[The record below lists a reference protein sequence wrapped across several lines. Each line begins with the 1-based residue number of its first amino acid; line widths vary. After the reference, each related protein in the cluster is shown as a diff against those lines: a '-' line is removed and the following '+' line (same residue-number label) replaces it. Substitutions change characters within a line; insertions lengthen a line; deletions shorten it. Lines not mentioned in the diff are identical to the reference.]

1 MTTVSYASLGASLYV
16 PAIHQNLP
24 AILTNGIGSV
34 RSIIVC
40 TEDAVGDRDVAQA
53 VSHVIRA
60 FASAPEHT
68 SFKRFIRP
76 RNPFVLSQLV
86 ASSDLMRRLDGI
98 VIPKF
103 DGDSFDHWQ
112 KVLSSVPTLAV
123 MPTLETAP
131 LFREQGTLETLAAVQ
146 QLANPVCAVR
156 IGANDLLG
164 LLGIKR
170 QSGQTIY
177 DTPLRSTIE
186 RIVTLFRPEGFDL
199 SAPVCD
205 LLEEPETLIK
215 EVRQDMA
222 WGFYAKTCVHPEQ
235 VDLVERLYRETL
247 VEQASLAQSLEQRDD
262 AVFKSGGQMMEKTCH
277 APWARR
283 VRQLGQSMAMSKEQ
297 G

>member
-1 MTTVSYASLGASLYV
+1 MTTLSYASLGASLYV
-16 PAIHQNLP
+16 PATHQKLP
-24 AILTNGIGSV
+24 AILTEGIGNARSV
-34 RSIIVC
+34 IVC
-40 TEDAVGDRDVAQA
+40 TEDAVGDRDVAHA
-53 VSHVIRA
+53 VNHLVRS
-60 FASAPEHT
+60 FTSAPEHT
-68 SFKRFIRP
+68 PFKRFIRP
-76 RNPFVLSQLV
+76 RNPFVLSQLI
-86 ASSDLMRRLDGI
+86 ASSDLMSRLDGI

-112 KVLSSVPTLAV
+112 KVLSSVPELNV

-131 LFREQGTLETLAAVQ
+131 LFREQGTLEALDAVR
-146 QLANPVCAVR
+146 QLVNPVCAVR

-186 RIVTLFRPEGFDL
+186 RIVTLFRCEGLDL

-205 LLEEPETLIK
+205 LLEEPETLIR

-222 WGFYAKTCVHPEQ
+222 WGFYAKTCVHPDQ

-247 VEQASLAQSLEQRDD
+247 IEQASLARSLDQRDD
-262 AVFKSGGQMMEKTCH
+262 AVFRSEGQMMEKTCH
-277 APWARR
+277 GPWARR
-283 VRQLGQSMAMSKEQ
+283 VRQLGQSLAMYKEQ